1 MHHTAI
7 CPPSPVIALLLFYAH
22 YHDRNDPS
30 EQRGVAKLGGFM
42 RSLISEFSYG
52 FALTHEFVQALGT
65 LSAAPIFPSLVDEG
79 ATGGGYDVHLDKP
92 GLPIYIQF
100 KRSECLTLKTGRE
113 VKAGSGISTPY
124 YRFAV
129 TASADSEQHKML
141 LGWDVAPN
149 EVFYAAPMFYTKAAF
164 DEAYKAGEIR
174 QRSFF
179 VRPRVIGRFSDT
191 KAHHVSFDGRKC
203 VVMSEFKE
211 IEALGVAGLER
222 HFRDRLAQEKMP
234 LREALPAIV
243 ERARSV
249 RETARRQEAEEAEQ
263 ATLKGGLEARS
274 AVQGPDLPPIE
285 GIVGG
290 SIPQEAERISGADE
304 FFQVQRAAIPPSPNP
319 QEAGLAVDGAG
330 SKELAELAE
339 LADIAIRDLNS
350 QLYIVQDRSA

>member
-1 MHHTAI
+1 MHQIVT
-7 CPPSPVIALLLFYAH
+7 CSPSTVLALRLFDAH
-22 YHDRNDPS
+22 YRDGSDPN
-30 EQRGVAKLGGFM
+30 RVPWVRKVGGFM

-92 GLPIYIQF
+92 GLPVYIQF

-129 TASADSEQHKML
+129 TASADSEQHNML
-141 LGWDVAPN
+141 LGWDVTPN

-164 DEAYKAGEIR
+164 DEAYKVGEVR

-211 IEALGVAGLER
+211 IEALGVADLEL

-243 ERARSV
+243 ERARSA
-249 RETARRQEAEEAEQ
+249 REIARRQEAKEVEQ
-263 ATLKGGLEARS
+263 ATLEGGLETRPAP
-274 AVQGPDLPPIE
+274 QGPDLLAIE

-290 SIPQEAERISGADE
+290 SIPQEAERISGAEE
-304 FFQVQRAAIPPSPNP
+304 FFQAQRAAMPPSPIP
-319 QEAGLAVDGAG
+319 QGAGSAVDGAG
-330 SKELAELAE
+330 SEELVE
-339 LADIAIRDLNS
+339 LADITIRDLNS
-350 QLYIVQDRSA
+350 QLYIVQDRSG